1 MESYLQSHPFKGQ
14 AIKKYDY
21 ISQDI
26 KYRNEPSI
34 YSDSTQNLEIFSK
47 SRININIVSWSL
59 HKIKIFFLNMGI
71 RFHMWKLIYNS
82 IFSKDKPLKNMI
94 ILEFFQFPSQ
104 VIKYL
109 NNPSIH
115 SVSIQNLKI
124 FSKSRIKIFICTG
137 SAKYFFFLENALK
150 KTTEYFLTKLK
161 KNVRLRTLYISFKL

>member
-1 MESYLQSHPFKGQ
+1 
-14 AIKKYDY
+14 
-21 ISQDI
+21 
-26 KYRNEPSI
+26 
-34 YSDSTQNLEIFSK
+34 
-47 SRININIVSWSL
+47 
-59 HKIKIFFLNMGI
+59 MGI

-161 KNVRLRTLYISFKL
+161 KNVRLRTLYISFKLQKNICNCILLKESVKNKFTILAVVRYNVRI